1 MDKDTLSI
9 QVQSSNIWEC
19 MYEIWLGDEEWEDIK
34 VEANIQ
40 APIASDG
47 KFPFLQI
54 HLRVEAIFFIEVKFI
69 INLDLLKVVGILGE
83 SKVRN
88 G

>member
-34 VEANIQ
+34 VEA
-40 APIASDG
+40 
-47 KFPFLQI
+47 
-54 HLRVEAIFFIEVKFI
+54 IFFIEVKFI